1 MNGHKL
7 TMIDSNGDSAGGV
20 VLEDAS
26 GCKIVL
32 SSTGHV
38 VIKAVGALT
47 FEAPQIRFTGP
58 GFNRV
63 MMRTRNPL

>member
-1 MNGHKL
+1 
-7 TMIDSNGDSAGGV
+7 MIDSNGDTAGGV

-26 GCKIVL
+26 GCKVIL

-47 FEAPQIRFTGP
+47 FDAPQIRFRGP

-63 MMRTRNPL
+63 MTRNRNPL